1 MPSLP
6 PLRLL
11 LVEDNEGDAL
21 LIVRQLS
28 KDYTLEWQRVDTA
41 DALTQALAA
50 QEWDV
55 IAADYAM
62 PRFSASAALR
72 IFQELALDMPF
83 IIISGT
89 IGEEAAVE
97 LMKAG
102 AVDFLFKDR
111 LARLS
116 LAIQQA
122 LEHAAQRRSEK
133 DAFRQALEGWARALE
148 LKDKETEGH
157 SQRVMAMTVELAR
170 LLGVPDAELEQIGY
184 GALLHDIGKIG
195 VPDAILHKPGPLDED
210 EWKIMR
216 MHPLWGCE
224 LLKPIAFLKEA
235 LEIPC
240 DHHERWDG
248 SGYPRGLA
256 GEAIPLSARIF
267 ALSDLWDACR
277 NDRPYRKAMDE
288 QAALSVVR
296 AERGKTLDPQVVDAF
311 ITLKEAGL
319 L

>member
-1 MPSLP
+1 MPDRP

-11 LVEDNEGDAL
+11 VVEDNENDAL
-21 LIVRQLS
+21 LIVRELR
-28 KDYTLEWQRVDTA
+28 KDYAVEFMRVDTPEGFV
-41 DALTQALAA
+41 LALAA

-55 IAADYAM
+55 ITCDYTM
-62 PRFSASAALR
+62 PHFSAPAALVLLR
-72 IFQELALDMPF
+72 QSGVDLPF
-83 IIISGT
+83 ISVSGT

-97 LMKAG
+97 LMRAG
-102 AVDFLFKDR
+102 AADYLMKDR
-111 LARLS
+111 LTRLS
-116 LAIQQA
+116 LAVQQA
-122 LEHAAQRRSEK
+122 IEKAAQRRSEK

-170 LLGVPDAELEQIGY
+170 LLGIPEAELEQIGY

-248 SGYPRGLA
+248 SGYPRGLK

-267 ALSDLWDACR
+267 ALSDLWDACT
-277 NDRPYRKAMDE
+277 NDRPYRVAMSED
-288 QAALSVVR
+288 AALSVVR

-311 ITLKEAGL
+311 LTLKEAGL